1 MSSSRRKEKDTNQR
15 PIVMIK
21 VNVDEMGMKTEEE
34 IQSISDRLNK
44 NLRIAR
50 ARREDDLVKSIEK
63 EICYVQRE
71 TKIRQKRRQIHEK
84 NSNKRR

>member
-21 VNVDEMGMKTEEE
+21 VNVDEIGMKTEDE

-50 ARREDDLVKSIEK
+50 ARREDDLIKSIEK

>member
-1 MSSSRRKEKDTNQR
+1 MVSNKREKSSNQR

-21 VNVDEMGMKTEEE
+21 VNVDEIGLKTEDE
-34 IQSISDRLNK
+34 IQSINDRLNK

-50 ARREDDLVKSIEK
+50 SRKELDLVKSIEK

-71 TKIRQKRRQIHEK
+71 FKIRQRRKYVHEKITGKRR
-84 NSNKRR
+84 

>member
-21 VNVDEMGMKTEEE
+21 VNVDEMGMKTEDE
-34 IQSISDRLNK
+34 IQSINDRLNK

-50 ARREDDLVKSIEK
+50 SRREDDLVKSIEK

>member
-1 MSSSRRKEKDTNQR
+1 
-15 PIVMIK
+15 MIK

>member
-21 VNVDEMGMKTEEE
+21 VSVDEIGMKTEDE

-50 ARREDDLVKSIEK
+50 ARREDDLIKSIEK

>member
-1 MSSSRRKEKDTNQR
+1 MVNNKKRENSSNQR

-21 VNVDEMGMKTEEE
+21 VNVDEIGLKTEDE
-34 IQSISDRLNK
+34 IQSINDRLNK

-50 ARREDDLVKSIEK
+50 ARREFDIVKSIEK

-71 TKIRQKRRQIHEK
+71 YKIRQRRKQIHEK
-84 NSNKRR
+84 NSGKRR